1 MKYLLFCLAF
11 LTTSLS
17 YAQKLKLRKGQKFT
31 YEYLDLTSSVHSTQ
45 LKNLNFSAYQFEV
58 VNAKNNTYG
67 MKMQVTRRITY
78 NTYYRRI
85 HDTYDPSVSA
95 SKDISSVIDAVL
107 TKSRITFSMD
117 TTGKVIHIDGLDSLA
132 ARMTRQA
139 AIEKIPENKYGTPNA
154 DFITYATMPDIFT
167 RQIHLAFRSSNRAKS
182 DTTFRLLEDGKTDD
196 SITVKKET
204 LVDAGSGVTKL
215 SYVDSLAK
223 GSIPGKTSRHED
235 QNSWWFAIK
244 SSNIA
249 GLKSSTDLLEE
260 FSRQTDFKN
269 YNTPVKKAARAV
281 EDLYTWYGD
290 SKGKLGIDDIARQKL
305 DSLSKLV
312 KPDDHEFNAAAIE
325 LLSYFDYER
334 KMQLIEKTPVEYL
347 RQDFYLAD
355 KAKKEYQNRNTAG
368 FVHALSVM
376 FTKFSRDGNYPLNTA
391 HVADLIHFDICKDVC
406 SANTSRADLLKIQE
420 MIKAVQKLNIPNL
433 SSLFDGI
440 APFITATLSSTP
452 KEIEGLTND
461 RFNSLFDNYGRY
473 RLLIY
478 DRMTSM
484 KVPDSIRTAYLDY
497 SIEMFRNHIE
507 EYSKPFAGN
516 LRDQFFHRSHIS
528 PRKLVLRKQ
537 LADAYYRKS
546 IMEPKNS
553 VKYLQLASDYLP
565 TQEDQ
570 IENKYIIT
578 HEYPYLPEMNYT
590 ELYLNAAGATGI
602 SAEEMLK
609 KYVDMVIVEPDRYAI
624 LKEKY
629 FKAYPNGDFK
639 SFFKQALRE
648 KLPASPKFN
657 LKERSGTEISSA
669 GNKGKFLFID
679 FWGTWCG
686 ACVAEIDK
694 IEDLHVNNP
703 VPDKLNVTTIA
714 CYDKKNLV
722 DEFME
727 KKKFSYQVL
736 MSDDKVEK
744 NFKVQ
749 SYPTKLLLL
758 PNDVYLLIPFSDDY
772 KTVVK
777 KYTSWEL

>member
-1 MKYLLFCLAF
+1 MQLMRRMNYN
-11 LTTSLS
+11 S
-17 YAQKLKLRKGQKFT
+17 YER
-31 YEYLDLTSSVHSTQ
+31 SI
-45 LKNLNFSAYQFEV
+45 
-58 VNAKNNTYG
+58 
-67 MKMQVTRRITY
+67 R
-78 NTYYRRI
+78 
-85 HDTYDPSVSA
+85 DTYDPSANVS
-95 SKDISSVIDAVL
+95 KNISDVIDAVL
-107 TKSRITFSMD
+107 TKTPLTFSMD
-117 TTGKVIHIDGLDSLA
+117 TAGKVIRIDGLDSLA
-132 ARMTRQA
+132 ARMTRRA
-139 AIEKIPENKYGTPNA
+139 AIEKIPENRYGSPNA
-154 DFITYATMPDIFT
+154 DFIKYGTTPDIFT
-167 RQIHLAFRSSNRAKS
+167 RQIHLAFRRSNKAKS
-182 DTTFRLLEDGKTDD
+182 DTTYHRFEAGKTDD

-223 GSIPGKTSRHED
+223 GSIPGKNSRHED
-235 QNSWWFAIK
+235 QDSWWFAIK
-244 SSNIA
+244 SSNIS
-249 GLKSSTDLLEE
+249 GLKSSTDLFEE

-269 YNTPVKKAARAV
+269 YNTPSKKAARAV
-281 EDLYTWYGD
+281 EDVQKWYSN

-312 KPDDHEFNAAAIE
+312 KPDDYEFKAAAIE
-325 LLSYFDYER
+325 LVAYFDYEQ

-347 RQDFYLAD
+347 QSDPAVAD

-368 FVHALSVM
+368 FANALKIM
-376 FTKFSRDGNYPLNTA
+376 FTKFARNGKYPLNTA
-391 HVADLIHFDICKDVC
+391 HVADLINFHICKDVC
-406 SANTSRADLLKIQE
+406 SANTSKADLLKIQE
-420 MIKAVQKLNIPNL
+420 MIKAVQQLNIPNL
-433 SSLFDGI
+433 SSVFDGI
-440 APFITATLSSTP
+440 APFIAATLASTP
-452 KEIEGLTND
+452 KEIEGLAND

-478 DRMTSM
+478 DRMTSL

-507 EYSKPFAGN
+507 EYSKPFAGDP
-516 LRDQFFHRSHIS
+516 RDQFFHRFHIA

-546 IMEPKNS
+546 IMEPKNNI
-553 VKYLQLASDYLP
+553 KYLQLASDYLP
-565 TQEDQ
+565 TQDEQ
-570 IENKYIIT
+570 IEDKYIIS

-590 ELYLNAAGATGI
+590 ELYLNAAGTTGI
-602 SAEEMLK
+602 STEEMLK
-609 KYVDMVIVEPDRYAI
+609 KYVDMVIVEPDRYSI

-639 SFFKQALRE
+639 SFFKQVLKE

-657 LKERSGTEISSA
+657 LKERSGTEISSVS
-669 GNKGKFLFID
+669 NKGKFLFID

-694 IEDLHVNNP
+694 IEDLYLNNP
-703 VPDKLNVTTIA
+703 APDKLNVTTIA

-727 KKKFSYQVL
+727 KKKFSYPVL

-744 NFKVQ
+744 NFKVR

-758 PNDVYLLIPFSDDY
+758 PNDVYLMIPFSDDY

-777 KYTSWEL
+777 KYTNWEL